1 MERKITITL
10 SEYKAVALE
19 MALDGKGT
27 SIQQEMQN
35 MVTKLYDRHVSQGAR
50 DLAEKLDA
58 MYAGGDSHQPAGQE

>member
-35 MVTKLYDRHVSQGAR
+35 TLTKLFERHVSQGAR
-50 DLAEKLDA
+50 DLAERLDA
-58 MYAGGDSHQPAGQE
+58 MQAQQPPAQR

>member
-35 MVTKLYDRHVSQGAR
+35 MVSKLYDRHVPQGAR
-50 DLAEKLDA
+50 DLAEKLDV
-58 MYAGGDSHQPAGQE
+58 MYAGDSGQIPLAQR